1 MQSFSENK
9 VSAHRAQGKMDWD
22 KQLAVSTTVA
32 ERKLDLPNNACDLV
46 IDKLSGIKHGA
57 LKIISW

>member
-1 MQSFSENK
+1 MQSFSQNK

-32 ERKLDLPNNACDLV
+32 ERKFDLTNNAYDLV
-46 IDKLSGIKHGA
+46 IDKLSGIKHGV